1 MCTWMTELPAHSQ
14 NGETPRKPNLAL
26 YIKPTPPKEYYRFR
40 LLGFKSAKSDRDYPF
55 ITRFIHTVWV
65 EGEDGKRH
73 TENVVCPVTPFVKKN
88 WKGDP
93 MNDCP
98 ICRFANANFVA
109 WKQSGWKDKESAK
122 KNKEF
127 GRKFEALI
135 PVYVVNDPNYQQN
148 NGHFRVFTISDKDV
162 YNQFVKL
169 VQEKSREAV
178 VFNGKNALDFYMRY
192 EMIEEVLRQGQPNEY
207 VWKHPVLKQMGFT
220 NKPYDIPQITKEAI
234 DDFPFDET
242 YYVGATMSELE
253 DFYNRHIKVS
263 NDDIPDDEEITLVQ
277 PTQKKFVEKTNSIEN
292 TEVASQPK
300 DDGKPLADMP
310 FDDIDDEEPQT
321 PKAKTP
327 ENGPVDLDDLLE
339 DEEEPKKEVAAP
351 VKKEEAKGEILESP
365 KDPMK
370 TETSDEDI
378 DSLLNDIL

>member
-1 MCTWMTELPAHSQ
+1 MCTWMTELPTNSQ
-14 NGETPRKPNLAL
+14 NGETQRKPNLMI

-40 LLGFKSAKSDRDYPF
+40 LLGFKSSKSDRDYPF
-55 ITRFIHTVWV
+55 ITTFKHTVWV

-109 WKQSGWKDKESAK
+109 WKQSGWKDREAAK

-148 NGHFRVFTISDKDV
+148 NGHFRVFSFTDKDV
-162 YNQFVKL
+162 YKQFQDL
-169 VQEKSREAV
+169 VRAKSQEAV
-178 VFNGKNALDFYMRY
+178 VFNGKNALDFYIRY
-192 EMIEEVLRQGQPNEY
+192 EMVEETLRQGQPNEY

-234 DDFPFDET
+234 DEQFPFDET
-242 YYVGATMSELE
+242 YYVGSTMSELE

-263 NDDIPDDEEITLVQ
+263 NDDIPDEEEITIVQ
-277 PTQKKFVEKTNSIEN
+277 PTQKKFVEKTNSIAN
-292 TEVASQPK
+292 TEVAPQQPK
-300 DDGKPLADMP
+300 DDAKPLAGMP
-310 FDDIDDEEPQT
+310 FDDDI
-321 PKAKTP
+321 
-327 ENGPVDLDDLLE
+327 
-339 DEEEPKKEVAAP
+339 EEEPAAPAKTKENVEDEINDLLDEEDETPNKEVQAP
-351 VKKEEAKGEILESP
+351 AKKEEPEILESP

-370 TETSDEDI
+370 TQTSDDDI

>member
-1 MCTWMTELPAHSQ
+1 MTELPTNSQ
-14 NGETPRKPNLAL
+14 NGETQRKPNLMI

-40 LLGFKSAKSDRDYPF
+40 LLGFKSSKSDRDYPF
-55 ITRFIHTVWV
+55 ITTFKHTVWV

-109 WKQSGWKDKESAK
+109 WKQSGWKDREAAK

-148 NGHFRVFTISDKDV
+148 NGHFRVFSFTDKDV
-162 YNQFVKL
+162 YKQFQDL
-169 VQEKSREAV
+169 VRAKSQEAV
-178 VFNGKNALDFYMRY
+178 VFNGKNALDFYIRY
-192 EMIEEVLRQGQPNEY
+192 EMVEETLRQGQPNEY

-234 DDFPFDET
+234 DEQFPFDET
-242 YYVGATMSELE
+242 YYVGSTMSELE

-263 NDDIPDDEEITLVQ
+263 NDDIPDEEEITIVQ
-277 PTQKKFVEKTNSIEN
+277 PTQKKFVEKTNSIAN
-292 TEVASQPK
+292 TEVAPQQPK
-300 DDGKPLADMP
+300 DDGKPLAGMP
-310 FDDIDDEEPQT
+310 FDDDI
-321 PKAKTP
+321 
-327 ENGPVDLDDLLE
+327 
-339 DEEEPKKEVAAP
+339 EEEPAAPAKTKENVEDEINDLLDEEDETPNKEVQAPAKKEA
-351 VKKEEAKGEILESP
+351 EILESP

-370 TETSDEDI
+370 TQTSDDDI